1 MTDICKK
8 LENYFNDLK
17 LVGDVVSLP
26 NTSHN
31 DYGCFR
37 FMHEELEYVYLHN
50 KKSVNLSLVGINE
63 KNSEIVINTK
73 SSVVFPSLKDLT
85 CTRKDIYLDSENNF
99 NIKSTPV
106 NLVINSHFINL
117 NKDYLNT
124 NTKYPN
130 HFYAIKVSADLLKF
144 FNISTV
150 SGRLYVSSKDTTL
163 FAKPQICLFNSV
175 YDEETNSIYTNTLN
189 FTLTQLR
196 HYHLALVQSVESKLS
211 QHTVYQKS
219 LVEDSQKKA
228 YNSHLSALKNLVSKL
243 SSISI

>member
-8 LENYFNDLK
+8 LEHYFNDLK

-37 FMHEELEYVYLHN
+37 VTHEELEYVYLHN

-63 KNSEIVINTK
+63 KNSETVINTK
-73 SSVVFPSLKDLT
+73 SSVVFSSLKDLT

-99 NIKSTPV
+99 TIKSTPV
-106 NLVINSHFINL
+106 NLVINSHSINL
-117 NKDYLNT
+117 NKEYLNI

-130 HFYAIKVSADLLKF
+130 HFYAVKVSVDLLKF
-144 FNISTV
+144 FNINTV

-163 FAKPQICLFNSV
+163 FFKPQICLFNSV

-196 HYHLALVQSVESKLS
+196 YYHLAFVKQIENNLT
-211 QHTVYQKS
+211 QHKSYQKS

>member
-1 MTDICKK
+1 MLDICKK
-8 LENYFNDLK
+8 LEHYFNDLK
-17 LVGDVVSLP
+17 LVGDVVSFP

-31 DYGCFR
+31 DYGCFI
-37 FMHEELEYVYLHN
+37 FLYEGSEYIYLHN
-50 KKSVNLSLVGINE
+50 KKSINLSLVGINE
-63 KNSEIVINTK
+63 KNSETVINTK
-73 SSVVFPSLKDLT
+73 SSVVFHSLKDLT

-99 NIKSTPV
+99 TIKSTPV
-106 NLVINSHFINL
+106 NLVINSHSINL
-117 NKDYLNT
+117 NKEYLNN
-124 NTKYPN
+124 NTKYSN
-130 HFYAIKVSADLLKF
+130 YFYAVKVSEDLLKF
-144 FNISTV
+144 FNINTV

-163 FAKPQICLFNSV
+163 FFKPQICLFNSI

-196 HYHLALVQSVESKLS
+196 HYHLAFVKQIENNLT
-211 QHTVYQKS
+211 QHKVYQKS